1 MPRRPD
7 PLNASI
13 QLEIKKGHDAS
24 LQKQQAVLRRWAE
37 TGELPAG
44 YRVTGVTWTNP
55 ARKGPTAKYADG
67 AAPRDAGSAPE
78 IEEARLTLG
87 RFLRGRGFSPK
98 GPPKARRPHRRGD

>member
-13 QLEIKKGHDAS
+13 QLRIKKGHDAS

-55 ARKGPTAKYADG
+55 ARSTAALSK
-67 AAPRDAGSAPE
+67 PRHAGSAPE